1 MKNIK
6 NTSSDLFSV
15 KAYKSIIKTAL
26 DNGYVFMTVKEFL
39 EKGSPSEKVFILRHD
54 FDKQPETC
62 DIFINAEREFN
73 VRSTTYV
80 RVANNDYNPFSY
92 VVYPKLKKAEEDG
105 FEIGLHSNFVEY
117 SKITNIPIID
127 ILSSEWNALSS
138 FYNIEG
144 MACHRDINYA
154 YNSLPW
160 VEENESLLKQIGIK
174 YQAYDKKI
182 LDSVL
187 YVNEGLSPHLTWRN
201 LTPEEA
207 IKTGKSICL
216 LTHNHWWYYSHPF
229 EIK

>member
-6 NTSSDLFSV
+6 NPSSDFFSV
-15 KAYKSIIKTAL
+15 KAYKAIIQNAL
-26 DNGYVFMTVKEFL
+26 ENDYTFMTVKEFL
-39 EKGSPSEKVFILRHD
+39 EKGSPEKKVFILRHD

-62 DIFINAEREFN
+62 DIFIKAEREFN

-92 VVYPKLKKAEEDG
+92 IVYPKLKKAEEEG

-117 SKITNIPIID
+117 SKFTGIPIED
-127 ILSSEWNALSS
+127 VLTSEWNALSA
-138 FYNIEG
+138 FFNLEG
-144 MACHRDINYA
+144 MSCHRDINYA

-160 VEENESLLKQIGIK
+160 VEENELLLKQIGIK

-187 YVNEGLSPHLTWRN
+187 YVNEGLNPHLCWRSIS
-201 LTPEEA
+201 PQEA
-207 IKTGKSICL
+207 IKTGKSICF
-216 LTHNHWWYYSHPF
+216 LTHNHWWYYEHPF